1 MQLSRLARLAAVA
14 MACWLAGA
22 GPAAAQGL
30 LKHIERVSPRIG
42 QQGTTVE
49 VTIQGTWLKDP
60 REVIFSQPGIKA
72 EGLEPLPKLPYLIG
86 IAHGGRIEEQMKCR
100 FVIAPDCPPGEHLFR
115 LRTADQLSTLATFHV
130 TPFPVVNE
138 TGQANY
144 TVATAVSVVPNVT
157 VCRNHASGSA
167 HFYKVPAVAGAR
179 LSAQID
185 AVRISDVHYGGGEYD
200 LALRVLDANGRELA
214 ANDDNSLHVQ
224 DPLVSL
230 KLPADLP
237 GDSVFI
243 EVSPS
248 VPGGI
253 GVAYCLHIGSFS
265 RPLAAYPPGGPAGKP
280 LAVKL
285 LGDPLGD
292 VDHSIAVPQT
302 PGTFSFSS
310 DGPSPLLLRS
320 SPFDNVLEDAAAA
333 ETRVAALPA
342 AVNGMLDKPG
352 DVDAFRLSVKKG
364 DRLRVRVYSAALGS
378 PLDPAIRIRPAT
390 ADGKPGAI
398 EAEADD
404 ADPMLV
410 DREIF
415 GPNFRSRGG
424 LKDVF
429 DPSFIWEP
437 KADGDYLLEVRD
449 TSGFGGPTGVYR
461 VEIETPPDRV
471 YVQLATGGNSD
482 WVESSRY
489 MGLAV
494 PQGNRWTV
502 SVNLPQGQGNSY
514 RGGLQIVA
522 ENLPPGVKLVSPP
535 VPPGQSRWPMQLVA
549 DASAQPGGA
558 AITLAV
564 RATDP
569 GKTIES
575 GCQQWVP
582 FINHSGGDAWRAV
595 RTDRPIMAVTDR
607 APIAIDLVPPT
618 IPLVRGGE
626 LAIPVKLTRQPGY
639 DEPIEFQVEFVPQGV
654 SLSPSDVIPSGAT
667 EAMLRITA
675 EQNAPLGSGPLFIRA
690 TTLQQ
695 GSGELGCGRVMV
707 TSEIITIT
715 VADSFVELSSQ
726 PESIRRGAKGQFAFD
741 VTHKTPFEGQATAK
755 LLGVPKGVSV
765 IEPLPTVTKDS
776 KKIVFTIEATDDA
789 LLGAVSGLGCELMFK
804 AAGQEIRQRAGKG
817 TLRIDPRL

>member
-1 MQLSRLARLAAVA
+1 MKTSRLASLLAVMA
-14 MACWLAGA
+14 ACWLAA
-22 GPAAAQGL
+22 ASPAAAQGL
-30 LKHIERVSPRIG
+30 LKHVERVTPRIG
-42 QQGTTVE
+42 QRGTTVE
-49 VTIQGTWLKDP
+49 VTIQGTWLQEP
-60 REVIFSQPGIKA
+60 REVIFSRPGIKA
-72 EGLEPLPKLPYLIG
+72 EGIEPLPKLPHMIG
-86 IAHGGRIEEQMKCR
+86 LAHGGRVEEQMKCR

-138 TGQANY
+138 TGQPHY
-144 TVATAVSVVPNVT
+144 TIATALSVVPNVT
-157 VCRNHASGSA
+157 VCRNQGGSA
-167 HFYKVPAVAGAR
+167 HFLKVPAVAGAR
-179 LSAQID
+179 LSAEVD
-185 AVRISDVHYGGGEYD
+185 AVRLSDVHYGGGEFD

-214 ANDDNSLHVQ
+214 ANDDNSLHLQ
-224 DPLVSL
+224 DSLVSL

-265 RPLAAYPPGGPAGKP
+265 RPLAAYPSGGPAGKP

-292 VDHSIAVPQT
+292 VDQTIPVPET
-302 PGTFSFSS
+302 VGTFPFSS
-310 DGPSPLLLRS
+310 DGPSPLFLRS
-320 SPFDNVLEDAAAA
+320 SPFPNVLEDAAAA
-333 ETRVAALPA
+333 ETRVAVLPA
-342 AVNGMLDKPG
+342 AANGLLDKPG
-352 DVDAFRLSVKKG
+352 DVDTFRLSVQKG
-364 DRLRVRVYSAALGS
+364 DRLRVRVYAATLGS
-378 PLDPAIRIRPAT
+378 SLDPAIRIRPVA
-390 ADGKPGAI
+390 ADGTPGPI
-398 EAEADD
+398 EIEADD

-429 DPSFIWEP
+429 DPSFVWEP

-449 TSGFGGPTGVYR
+449 MSGFGGPTGVYR

-482 WVESSRY
+482 WVEATRY

-494 PQGNRWTV
+494 PLGNRWTV
-502 SVNLPQGQGNSY
+502 NVNLPQGQGNSY

-522 ENLPPGVKLVSPP
+522 EGLPPGVKLVSPP
-535 VPPGQSRWPMQLVA
+535 VPPGQSRWPVQLVA
-549 DASAQPGGA
+549 DASAKPGGA
-558 AITLAV
+558 AISFAV
-564 RATDP
+564 QATDP
-569 GKTIES
+569 GKKIES

-595 RTDRPIMAVTDR
+595 RTDRPIMAVTDS

-626 LAIPVKLTRQPGY
+626 LAIPVKLTRRAGY
-639 DEPIEFQVEFVPQGV
+639 DEPVEFQVEFVPQGV
-654 SLSPSDVIPSGAT
+654 SLSPSEVIPSGAT
-667 EAMLRITA
+667 EATLRITA
-675 EQNAPLGSGPLFIRA
+675 EQNAALGSGPLFIRA
-690 TTLQQ
+690 TTLPQ

-707 TSEIITIT
+707 SSEIIAIT
-715 VADSFVELSSQ
+715 VADSFVELASQ
-726 PESIRRGAKGQFAFD
+726 PESIRRGAKGQFPFV

-755 LLGVPKGVSV
+755 LLGLPKGVSL
-765 IEPLPTVTKDS
+765 IEPLPVITKES
-776 KKIVFTIEATDDA
+776 KEIVFTIEATDEA
-789 LLGAVSGLGCELMFK
+789 LLGAVSGIGCELMLK
-804 AAGQEIRQRAGKG
+804 AAGQEIRQRAGNG

>member
-1 MQLSRLARLAAVA
+1 MKTPRLARLVAAA
-14 MACWLAGA
+14 AACWLAA
-22 GPAAAQGL
+22 TGPVEAQAL
-30 LKHIERVSPRIG
+30 LKHVERVTPRIG

-49 VTIQGTWLKDP
+49 VTIQGAWLKEP

-72 EGLEPLPKLPYLIG
+72 EGLEPLPKLPHVMNQS
-86 IAHGGRIEEQMKCR
+86 HGGRIEEQVKCR

-130 TPFPVVNE
+130 TPFPVVRE
-138 TGQANY
+138 TDASND
-144 TVATAVSVVPNVT
+144 TIATAMSVTPNVT
-157 VCRNHASGSA
+157 ICGSSDIDVFKA
-167 HFYKVPAVAGAR
+167 PAVAGAR
-179 LSAQID
+179 LSAEIE
-185 AVRISDVHYGGGEYD
+185 AVRISDVHYGDSEFD

-214 ANDDNSLHVQ
+214 ANDDNPLHLQ

-230 KLPADLP
+230 ILPADLP

-248 VPGGI
+248 VPGRGS
-253 GVAYCLHIGSFS
+253 VAYCLHVGSFS
-265 RPLAAYPPGGPAGKP
+265 RPLMAYPPGAPAGAP
-280 LAVKL
+280 LTVKL

-292 VDHSIAVPQT
+292 VDQTIAVPQT
-302 PGTFSFSS
+302 PGTFSFFGDS
-310 DGPSPLLLRS
+310 PSPLLLRS
-320 SPFDNVLEDAAAA
+320 SPFANVLEDAAAA
-333 ETRVAALPA
+333 ETRVAALPV
-342 AVNGMLDKPG
+342 AVNGLLDKPG

-364 DRLRVRVYSAALGS
+364 DRYRVRVYSATLGS
-378 PLDPAIRIRPAT
+378 PLDPAIRIRPMT
-390 ADGKPGAI
+390 ADGTPGPI

-404 ADPMLV
+404 ADPMLI

-429 DPSFIWEP
+429 DPSFVWEP

-449 TSGFGGPTGVYR
+449 TSGFGGPTGIYR
-461 VEIETPPDRV
+461 VEIETPPNRV

-482 WVESSRY
+482 WVEASRY

-502 SVNLPQGQGNSY
+502 NVNLPQGQGNAY

-522 ENLPPGVKLVSPP
+522 EGLPPGVRIVSPP

-558 AITLAV
+558 AITLGV
-564 RATDP
+564 RATDI

-607 APIAIDLVPPT
+607 APIAIDLVPPA
-618 IPLVRGGE
+618 IPIVRGGE

-639 DEPIEFQVEFVPQGV
+639 DEPVEFQVEFVPQGV
-654 SLSPSDVIPSGAT
+654 DISPAELIPSGAT
-667 EAMLRITA
+667 EATLRISA
-675 EQNAPLGSGPLFIRA
+675 EQNAPLGSGPLFVRA
-690 TTLQQ
+690 TTLPH

-707 TSEIITIT
+707 SSEIITIT
-715 VADSFVELSSQ
+715 VADSFVELASQ
-726 PESIRRGAKGQFAFD
+726 PESIRRGEKCQFAFT
-741 VTHKTPFEGQATAK
+741 VTHKTPFEGQATVK
-755 LLGVPKGVSV
+755 MLGLPKGVNV
-765 IEPLPTVTKDS
+765 IEPLPTITKDS
-776 KKIVFTIEATDDA
+776 KEIVFTIEATDDA
-789 LLGAVSGLGCELMFK
+789 LLGAVSGLGCELMVK